1 MNEYVVATG
10 ALLALTFANFY
21 RLIVGPRVYNRLL
34 AAGAIGTNAIV
45 VLATMGYVFDRP
57 DMFVD
62 LALTYAL
69 LNFVG
74 TVAAARYLE
83 RHPDQAELDPESAA
97 VRESRQ

>member
-1 MNEYVVATG
+1 MAT
-10 ALLALTFANFY
+10 AAILLLTAVHFY

-34 AAGAIGTNAIV
+34 AAGAVGTNAIAM
-45 VLATMGYVFDRP
+45 LALMGYIFERP

-74 TVAAARYLE
+74 TVAAAKYLE
-83 RHPDQAELDPESAA
+83 RHPEEAELDPDSAA
-97 VRESRQ
+97 IAEHPVKEDV